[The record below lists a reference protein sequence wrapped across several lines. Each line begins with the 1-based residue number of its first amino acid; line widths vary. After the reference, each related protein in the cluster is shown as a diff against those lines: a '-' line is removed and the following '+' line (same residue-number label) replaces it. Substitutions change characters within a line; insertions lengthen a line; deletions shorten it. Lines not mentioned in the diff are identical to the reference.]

1 MLAPINES
9 VMITEIALNDF
20 LPIFIS
26 SSLVLVFGAA
36 YAIVFTF
43 VKLGVLKNWMMLLAY
58 LAWVATAY
66 CLWLMGSLMHV
77 GEFTQKALTVT
88 MIGYLFL
95 PHAIFYMVD
104 KVHQEN
110 EH

>member
-1 MLAPINES
+1 MLAPVTES
-9 VMITEIALNDF
+9 VLLPVIAVDDF

-43 VKLGVLKNWMMLLAY
+43 VKLGVLKNWMMSLAY
-58 LAWVATAY
+58 LAWGLTAY
-66 CLWLMGSLMHV
+66 CLWLMGSLIHV
-77 GEFTQKALTVT
+77 GEFTQKALMVT
-88 MIGYLFL
+88 MVGYLLL
-95 PHAIFYMVD
+95 PHAIYYMVD
-104 KVHQEN
+104 KVHQQN